1 MDIFLDALKVMG
13 IGVGGIFLVLL
24 VFYILVKLM
33 MRIFPVE

>member
-13 IGVGGIFLVLL
+13 IGVCGVFLVLL